1 VVRCKHA
8 EQRRSKALSRI
19 REREGED
26 GDSVSSCLSD
36 SDIFNDGLSDSR
48 DVDEKKAVPQKVVGY
63 QIAEAVNK
71 NRIEHVF
78 KDLLRKTEHRE
89 FQNEEITEYIKY
101 KFKKTTLEQQLT
113 RIKMIHK
120 LGLSQGPI
128 YIICLLRI
136 ISLHKQLFV
145 LALEQGREVQIPQI
159 LSMSNYP

>member
-1 VVRCKHA
+1 
-8 EQRRSKALSRI
+8 
-19 REREGED
+19 
-26 GDSVSSCLSD
+26 
-36 SDIFNDGLSDSR
+36 
-48 DVDEKKAVPQKVVGY
+48 VGY

-71 NRIEHVF
+71 NRIDQIF
-78 KDLLRKTEHRE
+78 KDLLRKTENRE

-120 LGLSQGPI
+120 LGLSRGPI